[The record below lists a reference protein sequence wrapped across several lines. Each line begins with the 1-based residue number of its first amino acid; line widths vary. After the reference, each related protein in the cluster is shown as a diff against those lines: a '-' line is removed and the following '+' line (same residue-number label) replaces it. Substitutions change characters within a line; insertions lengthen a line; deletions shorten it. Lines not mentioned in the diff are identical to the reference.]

1 MNIKMLKA
9 AVAGLVLSVS
19 GFANAGLITLD
30 PDSLTSPGGSV
41 TYTGLISP
49 TTTFSDAI
57 FTLNIAGDFD
67 NNDSTESVLI
77 TVDGFSLGRIFDN
90 NTVNDLFDFSN
101 DDYIG
106 SHSNMVNM
114 TGVAVIAQTDWATI
128 IADGTVNITFDFSS
142 GVNCCTFP
150 YAFTSGNIT
159 FDSVSVPEPS
169 TLAIFALGIM
179 GLAARR
185 SLLVNKK

>member
-1 MNIKMLKA
+1 MKFKFLKMTFSTLIIA
-9 AVAGLVLSVS
+9 LSSV
-19 GFANAGLITLD
+19 ANAGLITLD
-30 PDSLTSPGGSV
+30 PDSLTTAGGSI

-57 FTLNIAGDFD
+57 FTLNISGDLD
-67 NNDSTESVLI
+67 NNDSSESVLI

-106 SHSNMVNM
+106 HHNNRVNM

-128 IADGTVNITFDFSS
+128 IADGTVNITFNFSS
-142 GVNCCTFP
+142 GVDCCTSP
-150 YAFTSGNIT
+150 YALTSGNIT

-169 TLAIFALGIM
+169 TLAIFALGMI
-179 GLAARR
+179 GLASRR
-185 SLLVNKK
+185 FKKQS